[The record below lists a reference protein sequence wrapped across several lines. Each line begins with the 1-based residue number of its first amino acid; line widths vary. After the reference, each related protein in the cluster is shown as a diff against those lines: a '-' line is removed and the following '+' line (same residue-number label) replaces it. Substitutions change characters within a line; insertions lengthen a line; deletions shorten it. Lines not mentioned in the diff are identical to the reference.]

1 MSHNFMHNNFGFIL
15 MDSVFSVTSLIFY
28 PYHSW
33 IDLQMELK
41 IRRTNAEG
49 SAGFESIRKF
59 LDEEVNAETQLFLGR
74 LKNVFGQLGN
84 YIQPIADFQ
93 VNGVEINPNSTGYY
107 PVI

>member
-1 MSHNFMHNNFGFIL
+1 

-49 SAGFESIRKF
+49 SAGFESIRF

-93 VNGVEINPNSTGYY
+93 VNGVVINPNSTGYY